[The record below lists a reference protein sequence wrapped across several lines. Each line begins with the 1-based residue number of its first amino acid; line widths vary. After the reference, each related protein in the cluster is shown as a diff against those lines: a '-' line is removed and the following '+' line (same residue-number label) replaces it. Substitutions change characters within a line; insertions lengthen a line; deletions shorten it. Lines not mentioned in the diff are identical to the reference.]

1 MLAIASIPEGP
12 CRQGSEVAMGNL
24 KIEACPRC
32 KNGYLTLD
40 KDFYGW
46 YEYCVQCGYI
56 HDLPDLPKI
65 NRVAVKSGKNI

>member
-1 MLAIASIPEGP
+1 
-12 CRQGSEVAMGNL
+12 MGNL

-32 KNGYLTLD
+32 KKGYLTLD

-46 YEYCVQCGYI
+46 YEYCVQCGYT

-65 NRVAVKSGKNI
+65 NRVAVKAGKK